1 MIKIVVSYAAECNT
15 ANTKEDDCDN
25 GKDIIKILISNCLTY
40 SNLQKAPSFSK
51 ASSLFTKA
59 FFYARLQ

>member
-25 GKDIIKILISNCLTY
+25 GKGYYKNFNIQLFNPIL
-40 SNLQKAPSFSK
+40 NLQKAPL
-51 ASSLFTKA
+51 LFQSE
-59 FFYARLQ
+59 LPIH